1 MKVKLL
7 RDTRVTI
14 KAGEIVEVSPSVAK
28 FLIGLKSA
36 EIAEEEKPKKKLRT
50 MREKAEHI
58 RKYCIFRSFRQLREE
73 TGLTTAEIRR
83 IYDRLHEVHGI

>member
-36 EIAEEEKPKKKLRT
+36 EIAEEEKPKKK
-50 MREKAEHI
+50 
-58 RKYCIFRSFRQLREE
+58 
-73 TGLTTAEIRR
+73 TTKK
-83 IYDRLHEVHGI
+83 